1 MFALGDPAVLRS
13 TFERSGFHDVAV
25 EIVASD
31 QRFGSLAAAMEHR
44 RNSLPE
50 MRPILDRMSDAKRDA
65 VWKEIEMIMR
75 QFERSDGVII
85 PTERL
90 VAVGTK

>member
-13 TFERSGFHDVAV
+13 TFERAGFREVAV
-25 EIVASD
+25 EIEASV
-31 QRFGSLAAAMEHR
+31 QSFPSLAAAMEHR
-44 RNSLPE
+44 RNSPE
-50 MRPILDRMSDAKRDA
+50 MRRFLEQISEAKRKA
-65 VWKEIEMIMR
+65 VWKEIETVMG
-75 QFERSDGVII
+75 QFAGSDGVIV